1 MSCDLDLKCTGDI
14 GKKDCYGACWTQLVC
29 DLPRECVK
37 QLDIRLP
44 PGYSYTQ
51 EEDRIGG

>member
-1 MSCDLDLKCTGDI
+1 MSCDLDLKCRGDI